1 VSLGPRPKI
10 LFCIWALEAGGAERF
25 LVELVRRVP
34 RDRFDAK
41 VVCLARKG
49 AWAGEV
55 ESAGIEVICLD
66 KKTGLDLTIVP
77 RLKALFR
84 RERPDLVNTH
94 LWTADLWARLG
105 AVLSG
110 VPHIVVTEQNV
121 DVWKTWYHRLIDR
134 LLFRRTDKVICV
146 SDQVR
151 DFYRD
156 VLRVPAAKLEVIPNA
171 IDLEGPPAPPGARPL
186 REEVG
191 AGADDFV
198 FLCAARLH
206 PQKAHPV
213 LFEAARSVADRGGRR
228 FKIALAGEGSLRA
241 DLEARVRALG
251 LETVVH
257 FLGFRSDV
265 RALLPQADAFVLPSL
280 YEGLP
285 LSVLEAMAAGVPV
298 VVTRV
303 GGNPGIVDD
312 GRNGLLVPAGDAPAL
327 AEAMGRIVDDAKLA
341 RTLGEE
347 GRRRVAERHDIE
359 RVAERTY
366 RLFGDLLGA
375 RS

>member
-1 VSLGPRPKI
+1 MSLGPRPKV

-25 LVELVRRVP
+25 LVELVRRAP
-34 RDRFDAK
+34 RERFDVK
-41 VVCLARKG
+41 VVCLSRKG

-55 ESAGIEVICLD
+55 ESAGVEVICLD
-66 KKTGLDLTIVP
+66 KKTGLDLAIVA
-77 RLKALFR
+77 RLRALFR

-94 LWTADLWARLG
+94 LWTADLWARLA

-110 VPHIVVTEQNV
+110 VPRIVVTEQNV
-121 DVWKTWYHRLIDR
+121 DLWKTWYHKLIDR

-146 SDQVR
+146 SDPVR

-156 VLRVPAAKLEVIPNA
+156 ALHVPAAKLEVIPNA
-171 IDLEGPPAPPGARPL
+171 IDLAGPPAPAGARPL
-186 REEVG
+186 RDEIG
-191 AGADDFV
+191 AGAEDFV

-206 PQKAHPV
+206 PQKAHGV
-213 LFEAARSVADRGGRR
+213 LLDAARAVADRGGRR

-251 LETVVH
+251 LVDVVH

-265 RALLPQADAFVLPSL
+265 RALLPQADAFVLPSY

-298 VVTRV
+298 VVTNV
-303 GGNPGIVDD
+303 GGNPGIVED
-312 GRNGLLVPAGDAPAL
+312 GRNGLMVPAGDASAL
-327 AEAMGRIVDDAKLA
+327 AQAMGRVVGDAALA
-341 RTLGEE
+341 RALGEE

-359 RVAERTY
+359 RVAARTY
-366 RLFGDLLGA
+366 RLFDELLDV